1 MLIKDASVFCE
12 DSSFKK
18 LDVHFEDTII
28 ETGELE
34 GEGFEASGYMLIPG
48 LVDIH
53 THGAMNAD
61 TSDGMEHA
69 LNKMSEFYAKNG
81 ITSFLATTM
90 TYDEPTL
97 ERAMRAA
104 GSFTTTTGASCIGI
118 NMEGPFI
125 NPSKKGAQASKDI
138 IPPDF
143 AMLER
148 LNKAANN
155 RIKLVDVA
163 PELPNALDFINKAS
177 KYVTVSLAH
186 TAADYDIA
194 MRAFEQGATHVTH
207 LFNAMEPF
215 LHRSPGIVGAA
226 ADAGANVEVI
236 CDGIHLHPAVIR
248 AVFKL
253 FDNSRI
259 CLISDSM
266 RSAGLADGEYELGG
280 QPVTVRDGKA
290 MLHDG
295 TIAGSSIN
303 LMEAVKN
310 AISFGVNQEV
320 ALSAATIN
328 PARAI
333 RMDEHIGSISKGKR
347 ADLVLIDKHWNIKK
361 VFINGKELI

>member
-1 MLIKDASVFCE
+1 MLIKNANVFCE
-12 DSSFKK
+12 DSCFRKM
-18 LDVHFEDTII
+18 DVRFEENIVESGTLK
-28 ETGELE
+28 GK
-34 GEGFEASGYMLIPG
+34 GFDASGYMLIPG

-61 TSDGMEHA
+61 TSDGIEQA
-69 LNKMSEFYAKNG
+69 LKTMSRFYAMNG

-90 TYDEPTL
+90 TYDEIRL
-97 ERAMRAA
+97 EQAMRVA
-104 GSFTTTTGASCIGI
+104 GSFTTETGATCIGI

-125 NPSKKGAQASKDI
+125 NPLKKGAQASKNI

-143 AMLER
+143 AMLKR

-155 RIKLVDVA
+155 RIKLIDLA
-163 PELPNALDFINKAS
+163 PELPNALDFIERAAKLA
-177 KYVTVSLAH
+177 TVSLAH
-186 TAADYDIA
+186 TAADYDTA
-194 MRAFEQGATHVTH
+194 MQAFENGATHVTH

-215 LHRSPGIVGAA
+215 LHRSPGIIGAA
-226 ADAGANVEVI
+226 ADAGASVEVI

-253 FDNSRI
+253 FDKSKI
-259 CLISDSM
+259 CFISDSM

-280 QPVTVRDGKA
+280 QPVTVQGGKA

-303 LMEAVKN
+303 LMQAVKN
-310 AISFGVNQEV
+310 AIKFGIKQEA
-320 ALSAATIN
+320 ALSAATMN

-333 RMDEHIGSISKGKR
+333 KMDKYIGSIISGKQ
-347 ADLVLIDKHWNIKK
+347 ADMVLIDKQWNIKK
-361 VFINGKELI
+361 VFVKGKEFA